1 MAAGSRSSV
10 KFVAS
15 GSRLQAILRFIVAF
29 TLESDRTGH
38 TAPHCLVDVL
48 VFSADASHVRRVVL
62 EHVHSLQL

>member
-1 MAAGSRSSV
+1 MAAGNRSSV

-15 GSRLQAILRFIVAF
+15 GSRLRAILRFIVAF

-38 TAPHCLVDVL
+38 TAPCCLVDVS
-48 VFSADASHVRRVVL
+48 VMDANASHVRRVVL